1 LMSLRIFV
9 AVIDFDCGG
18 FSLLW
23 CFLDSVV
30 VARSA
35 RENELVI
42 LFLMSWR

>member
-1 LMSLRIFV
+1 M

-30 VARSA
+30 VVRVCYGGDLG
-35 RENELVI
+35 REKNSVR
-42 LFLMSWR
+42 LFVVMCH